1 MDHDQRRRVS
11 GIMEVME
18 EESQSIIGI
27 QFTEVELWML
37 HAFVRH
43 DRDRINKER
52 YPIVST
58 ELNEQIVFALLACAN
73 SEIKEYTLLLTL
85 GHILLLDWCIRD
97 DMKSPAGANG
107 KAILLKIF
115 QARTDLVYGPTSE
128 HQDVSYKTALS
139 QKAIRELKEED
150 HAEPDNS
157 TDEDPD
163 YDPFGYAGA

>member
-1 MDHDQRRRVS
+1 MLDNDFRRRVS
-11 GIMEVME
+11 DIMEVME
-18 EESQSIIGI
+18 EELRSTIGV
-27 QFTEVELWML
+27 QFTEAELWMF

-43 DRDRINKER
+43 DRERINKEQ

-73 SEIKEYTLLLTL
+73 SEIKEYTLLISL

-107 KAILLKIF
+107 KEILLKIF
-115 QARTDLVYGPTSE
+115 QARADLVYGPTSE
-128 HQDVSYKTALS
+128 HRDTDYKTAIS
-139 QKAIRELKEED
+139 QKTIRELKEED
-150 HAEPDNS
+150 HAKPDDS

-163 YDPFGYAGA
+163 DPFSYAGA

>member
-1 MDHDQRRRVS
+1 
-11 GIMEVME
+11 MEGE
-18 EESQSIIGI
+18 IQSTIGI
-27 QFTEVELWML
+27 QFTEAELWML

-43 DRDRINKER
+43 DRERINKDR

-73 SEIKEYTLLLTL
+73 SGIKEYTLLLTL

-107 KAILLKIF
+107 KEMLLKIF

-128 HQDVSYKTALS
+128 HQDNDYKTAIS
-139 QKAIRELKEED
+139 QTTVRELKEED
-150 HAEPDNS
+150 HAKPDNGPN
-157 TDEDPD
+157 EDSD
-163 YDPFGYAGA
+163 YDPYAFAGA